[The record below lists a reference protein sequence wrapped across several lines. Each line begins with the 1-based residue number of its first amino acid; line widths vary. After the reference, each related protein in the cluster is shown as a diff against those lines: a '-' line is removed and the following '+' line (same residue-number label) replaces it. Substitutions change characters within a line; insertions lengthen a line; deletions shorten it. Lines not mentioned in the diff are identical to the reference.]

1 MLWYIILNF
10 RDIIISYRFHN
21 LALKINLKQILIFL
35 IAIRCL
41 TSISFSQD
49 DLFSVELKNGNTI
62 TGKLLFKDETSL
74 TLQTEFGE
82 LVIPTENIQSINNL
96 ESDSKENIVEAPHK
110 ETIEITQNS
119 EIKKELNQE
128 ARWRTIYAAMGIG
141 NTIYGAGIPYLL
153 DWDQTDNKTTGFRY
167 IVFGATYYVSS
178 AYTENMDLPL
188 GRSYMQYAGASL
200 GFFSILPLTSII
212 GIENWSEIDP
222 DGKVSTVYS
231 MVSVPYGVITAD
243 RLYKKWDLN
252 NGQSYLVSLGVNL
265 GILNTV
271 GLIQQTEWAEWAKK
285 NPENFWRWT
294 SSLTYSGALLG
305 GYLAKNMAIKTS
317 SITEGDVGFLNASMN
332 LGIFNSFLLGSL
344 IDFDNYKSQT
354 LLTMAG
360 VNGFLY
366 LGSHLNKSY
375 GSLSQGQEKI
385 VILGM
390 AASYLAWIGCAL
402 VTDFDYASDAAR
414 VLDMASLT
422 GGWYFSRRSLKKENS
437 GLGHNDHGSV
447 KSLIS
452 FYPQLVRQNNLLVP
466 GVGFSIRF

>member
-1 MLWYIILNF
+1 
-10 RDIIISYRFHN
+10 
-21 LALKINLKQILIFL
+21 LKQILIFL

-41 TSISFSQD
+41 TSISLAQD

-271 GLIQQTEWAEWAKK
+271 GLIQQTEWAEWAEK

-466 GVGFSIRF
+466 GIGFSIRF

>member
-1 MLWYIILNF
+1 
-10 RDIIISYRFHN
+10 
-21 LALKINLKQILIFL
+21 
-35 IAIRCL
+35 
-41 TSISFSQD
+41 
-49 DLFSVELKNGNTI
+49 
-62 TGKLLFKDETSL
+62 
-74 TLQTEFGE
+74 
-82 LVIPTENIQSINNL
+82 
-96 ESDSKENIVEAPHK
+96 
-110 ETIEITQNS
+110 
-119 EIKKELNQE
+119 
-128 ARWRTIYAAMGIG
+128 
-141 NTIYGAGIPYLL
+141 
-153 DWDQTDNKTTGFRY
+153 
-167 IVFGATYYVSS
+167 
-178 AYTENMDLPL
+178 
-188 GRSYMQYAGASL
+188 MQYAGASL

-212 GIENWSEIDP
+212 GIKNWSEIDP

-231 MVSVPYGVITAD
+231 MISVPYGVITAD
-243 RLYKKWDLN
+243 RLYKKWGLN

-271 GLIQQTEWAEWAKK
+271 GLIQQTEWAEWAEK

-414 VLDMASLT
+414 VFDMASLT

-437 GLGHNDHGSV
+437 GLGHSDHGSV

-466 GVGFSIRF
+466 GIGFSIRF

>member
-1 MLWYIILNF
+1 M
-10 RDIIISYRFHN
+10 
-21 LALKINLKQILIFL
+21 KQILIFL

-41 TSISFSQD
+41 TSISLSQD

-62 TGKLLFKDETSL
+62 TGKLLFKDEKSL

-82 LVIPTENIQSINNL
+82 LVIPTENIQSINSL
-96 ESDSKENIVEAPHK
+96 ESDIKENIVTAPDK

-141 NTIYGAGIPYLL
+141 NTIYGGGIPYLL
-153 DWDQTDNKTTGFRY
+153 DWDPTDNETTGFRY
-167 IVFGATYYVSS
+167 LVFGATYYVSS

-188 GRSYMQYAGASL
+188 GRSYMQYAGANL

-212 GIENWSEIDP
+212 GIENWREIDP
-222 DGKVSTVYS
+222 DGKVSMLYS

-243 RLYKKWDLN
+243 RLYKKWGLN

-271 GLIQQTEWAEWAKK
+271 GLIQQTDWVEWAEK

-305 GYLAKNMAIKTS
+305 GYLAKNMAIKNA
-317 SITEGDVGFLNASMN
+317 SITEGDVGYLNMSMG
-332 LGIFNSFLLGSL
+332 LGLVNSILLGSL
-344 IDFDNYKSQT
+344 VDFDSYKTQT

-360 VNGFLY
+360 VNGFLF
-366 LGSHLNKSY
+366 LGNQLNKSF

-385 VILGM
+385 VGLGM

-402 VTDFDYASDAAR
+402 IADVDYTKKSAR
-414 VLDMASLT
+414 ILDMASLT
-422 GGWYFSRRSLKKENS
+422 GGWYFSRKSLKKENNEF
-437 GLGHNDHGSV
+437 GYKDHGSDKYLV
-447 KSLIS
+447 S
-452 FYPQLVRQNNLLVP
+452 FYPQLVRQDDLLVP
-466 GVGFSIRF
+466 GLSFSIRF

>member
-1 MLWYIILNF
+1 MKL
-10 RDIIISYRFHN
+10 
-21 LALKINLKQILIFL
+21 ILIFL

-41 TSISFSQD
+41 TSISLAQD

-110 ETIEITQNS
+110 ETIEIAQNS

-271 GLIQQTEWAEWAKK
+271 GLIQQTEWAEWAEK

-422 GGWYFSRRSLKKENS
+422 GGWYFSRRSLKNENS
-437 GLGHNDHGSV
+437 GLGYNDHGSV

-466 GVGFSIRF
+466 GIGFSIRF

>member
-1 MLWYIILNF
+1 M
-10 RDIIISYRFHN
+10 
-21 LALKINLKQILIFL
+21 KQILIFL

-41 TSISFSQD
+41 TSISLSQD

-96 ESDSKENIVEAPHK
+96 EGDSKENIVAAPDK
-110 ETIEITQNS
+110 DTIEITQNS

-141 NTIYGAGIPYLL
+141 NTIYGGGIPYLL
-153 DWDQTDNKTTGFRY
+153 DWDPADNKTKGFRY
-167 IVFGATYYVSS
+167 ILFGATYYVSS

-231 MVSVPYGVITAD
+231 MISVPYGVITAD
-243 RLYKKWDLN
+243 RLYKKWGLN

-265 GILNTV
+265 GILNTI
-271 GLIQQTEWAEWAKK
+271 GLIQQTEWAEWAEK

-317 SITEGDVGFLNASMN
+317 SITEGDVGFLKASMN

-354 LLTMAG
+354 LLTIAG

-366 LGSHLNKSY
+366 LGSYLNKSY

-414 VLDMASLT
+414 RLDMASLT
-422 GGWYFSRRSLKKENS
+422 GGWYFSRRSLKKENNVLGYS
-437 GLGHNDHGSV
+437 DYGLD
-447 KSLIS
+447 KYLIS
-452 FYPQLVRQNNLLVP
+452 FYPQLVRQNDLLVP
-466 GVGFSIRF
+466 GLSFSIRF

>member
-1 MLWYIILNF
+1 M
-10 RDIIISYRFHN
+10 
-21 LALKINLKQILIFL
+21 KQILIFL

-41 TSISFSQD
+41 TSISLSQD

-82 LVIPTENIQSINNL
+82 LVIPTENIHSINNL
-96 ESDSKENIVEAPHK
+96 EGDSKENIVKAPDK
-110 ETIEITQNS
+110 NNVKITQNS

-141 NTIYGAGIPYLL
+141 NTIYGLGIPYLL
-153 DWDQTDNKTTGFRY
+153 DWDPTDNKTKGFRY
-167 IVFGATYYVSS
+167 ILFGATYYVSS

-231 MVSVPYGVITAD
+231 MISVPYGVITAD
-243 RLYKKWDLN
+243 RLYKKWGLN

-265 GILNTV
+265 GILNTI
-271 GLIQQTEWAEWAKK
+271 GLIQQTEWAEWAEK

-402 VTDFDYASDAAR
+402 VTDSDYASDAAR

-422 GGWYFSRRSLKKENS
+422 GGWYFSRKSLKKENNVLGYS
-437 GLGHNDHGSV
+437 DYGLDKYLV
-447 KSLIS
+447 R
-452 FYPQLVRQNNLLVP
+452 FYPQLVRQNDLLVP
-466 GVGFSIRF
+466 GLSFSIRF

>member
-1 MLWYIILNF
+1 
-10 RDIIISYRFHN
+10 
-21 LALKINLKQILIFL
+21 LKLILIFL

-41 TSISFSQD
+41 TSISLAQD

-96 ESDSKENIVEAPHK
+96 ESDSKENIVEAPDK
-110 ETIEITQNS
+110 ETIEIAQNS

-271 GLIQQTEWAEWAKK
+271 GLIQQTEWAEWAEK

-466 GVGFSIRF
+466 GIGFSIRF

>member
-1 MLWYIILNF
+1 M
-10 RDIIISYRFHN
+10 
-21 LALKINLKQILIFL
+21 KQLLIFL

-96 ESDSKENIVEAPHK
+96 EGDSKENIVSTPDE

-153 DWDQTDNKTTGFRY
+153 DWDPTDNKTTGFRY

-188 GRSYMQYAGASL
+188 GRSYTQYAGASL

-271 GLIQQTEWAEWAKK
+271 GLIQQTEWAEWAEK

-366 LGSHLNKSY
+366 LGRHLNKSY

-437 GLGHNDHGSV
+437 GLGHSDHGSV

-452 FYPQLVRQNNLLVP
+452 FYPQLVRQNDLLVP
-466 GVGFSIRF
+466 GIGFSIRF

>member
-1 MLWYIILNF
+1 M
-10 RDIIISYRFHN
+10 
-21 LALKINLKQILIFL
+21 KQILIFL

-41 TSISFSQD
+41 TSISLSQD

-82 LVIPTENIQSINNL
+82 LVIPKENIQSINNL
-96 ESDSKENIVEAPHK
+96 EGDSKENIGTAPD
-110 ETIEITQNS
+110 EESIEINQNN

-141 NTIYGAGIPYLL
+141 NTIYGGGIPYLL
-153 DWDQTDNKTTGFRY
+153 DWDPTDNKTAGFRY

-271 GLIQQTEWAEWAKK
+271 GLIQQTEWAEWAEK

-422 GGWYFSRRSLKKENS
+422 GGWYFSRKSLKKENNV
-437 GLGHNDHGSV
+437 LGHNDHGSV

-466 GVGFSIRF
+466 GIGFSIRF

>member
-1 MLWYIILNF
+1 MLSYIIFNF
-10 RDIIISYRFHN
+10 INIIIIYRFHI
-21 LALKINLKQILIFL
+21 LILKINLKQILIFL

-62 TGKLLFKDETSL
+62 TGKLLFKGETSL

-96 ESDSKENIVEAPHK
+96 AGDSKENIVEAPDK
-110 ETIEITQNS
+110 ETIEITRDS
-119 EIKKELNQE
+119 EIKKDLNQE

-153 DWDQTDNKTTGFRY
+153 DWDPTDNKTTGFRY
-167 IVFGATYYVSS
+167 ILFGATYYVSS

-271 GLIQQTEWAEWAKK
+271 GLIQQTEWVEWAEK

-422 GGWYFSRRSLKKENS
+422 GGWYFSRKSLKKENNV
-437 GLGHNDHGSV
+437 LGHSDHGTD
-447 KSLIS
+447 KSLIN
-452 FYPQLVRQNNLLVP
+452 FYPQLVRQNDSLVP
-466 GVGFSIRF
+466 GIGFSIRF

>member
-1 MLWYIILNF
+1 MKL
-10 RDIIISYRFHN
+10 
-21 LALKINLKQILIFL
+21 ILIFL

-41 TSISFSQD
+41 TSISLAQD

-110 ETIEITQNS
+110 ETIEIAQNS

-141 NTIYGAGIPYLL
+141 NTIYGVGIPYLL

-243 RLYKKWDLN
+243 RLYKKWGLN

-271 GLIQQTEWAEWAKK
+271 GLIQQTEWAEWAEK

-466 GVGFSIRF
+466 GIGFSIRF

>member
-1 MLWYIILNF
+1 
-10 RDIIISYRFHN
+10 
-21 LALKINLKQILIFL
+21 
-35 IAIRCL
+35 
-41 TSISFSQD
+41 
-49 DLFSVELKNGNTI
+49 
-62 TGKLLFKDETSL
+62 
-74 TLQTEFGE
+74 
-82 LVIPTENIQSINNL
+82 
-96 ESDSKENIVEAPHK
+96 
-110 ETIEITQNS
+110 
-119 EIKKELNQE
+119 
-128 ARWRTIYAAMGIG
+128 
-141 NTIYGAGIPYLL
+141 L

-271 GLIQQTEWAEWAKK
+271 GLIQQTEWAEWAEK